1 MSAES
6 VSKIDLILSL
16 KEKALLNLELKRHL
30 APKTVGTIIRA
41 LPVEGNAH
49 MMGSSIA
56 FVDTNLNA
64 GGEKLRNQF
73 KKGDVSFMASNGSIC
88 FFLEDVPAAKSRSR
102 CRDLP
107 LPRCACEYDG
117 LQTGVA
123 GNQFGFHAGR
133 ARSESHRAR
142 HALRQGD
149 GSRRTCCKGLGRP
162 AG

>member
-30 APKTVGTIIRA
+30 APKTVGAIIRS

-88 FFLEDVPAAKSRSR
+88 FFLEDVPAAKSMTLIGKVTTNLDALKEVKPGDIFSIT
-102 CRDLP
+102 
-107 LPRCACEYDG
+107 
-117 LQTGVA
+117 QA
-123 GNQFGFHAGR
+123 G
-133 ARSESHRAR
+133 
-142 HALRQGD
+142 
-149 GSRRTCCKGLGRP
+149 T
-162 AG
+162 

>member
-30 APKTVGTIIRA
+30 APKTVGTIIRS
-41 LPVEGNAH
+41 LPVQGNAH
-49 MMGSSIA
+49 MMSSSIA

-88 FFLEDVPAAKSRSR
+88 FFLEDVPAAKSMTLIGKVTTNLDALKEVKPGDIFSIT
-102 CRDLP
+102 
-107 LPRCACEYDG
+107 
-117 LQTGVA
+117 QA
-123 GNQFGFHAGR
+123 G
-133 ARSESHRAR
+133 
-142 HALRQGD
+142 
-149 GSRRTCCKGLGRP
+149 T
-162 AG
+162 

>member
-30 APKTVGTIIRA
+30 APKTVGTIIRS

-49 MMGSSIA
+49 MMSSSIA

-88 FFLEDVPAAKSRSR
+88 FFLEDVPAAKSMTLIGKVTTNLDALKEVKPGDIFSIT
-102 CRDLP
+102 
-107 LPRCACEYDG
+107 
-117 LQTGVA
+117 QA
-123 GNQFGFHAGR
+123 G
-133 ARSESHRAR
+133 
-142 HALRQGD
+142 
-149 GSRRTCCKGLGRP
+149 T
-162 AG
+162 

>member
-6 VSKIDLILSL
+6 VSKINLILSL

-30 APKTVGTIIRA
+30 APKTVGTIIRS

-88 FFLEDVPAAKSRSR
+88 FFLEDVPAAKSMTLIGKVTTNLDALKEVKPGDIFSIT
-102 CRDLP
+102 
-107 LPRCACEYDG
+107 
-117 LQTGVA
+117 QA
-123 GNQFGFHAGR
+123 G
-133 ARSESHRAR
+133 
-142 HALRQGD
+142 
-149 GSRRTCCKGLGRP
+149 T
-162 AG
+162 

>member
-30 APKTVGTIIRA
+30 APKTVGTIIRS

-88 FFLEDVPAAKSRSR
+88 FFLEDVPAAKSMTLIGKVTTNLDALKEVKPGDTFSIT
-102 CRDLP
+102 
-107 LPRCACEYDG
+107 
-117 LQTGVA
+117 QA
-123 GNQFGFHAGR
+123 G
-133 ARSESHRAR
+133 
-142 HALRQGD
+142 
-149 GSRRTCCKGLGRP
+149 T
-162 AG
+162 

>member
-30 APKTVGTIIRA
+30 APKTVGAIIRS

-73 KKGDVSFMASNGSIC
+73 NKGDVSFMASNGSIC
-88 FFLEDVPAAKSRSR
+88 FFLLLLVLTDFANMHLLQILSRWFV
-102 CRDLP
+102 L
-107 LPRCACEYDG
+107 
-117 LQTGVA
+117 TV
-123 GNQFGFHAGR
+123 
-133 ARSESHRAR
+133 
-142 HALRQGD
+142 
-149 GSRRTCCKGLGRP
+149 LGQ
-162 AG
+162 

>member
-30 APKTVGTIIRA
+30 APKTVGTIIRS

-49 MMGSSIA
+49 MMSSSIA

-88 FFLEDVPAAKSRSR
+88 FFLEDVPAAKSMTLIGKVTTNLDALKEVKPGDTFSIT
-102 CRDLP
+102 
-107 LPRCACEYDG
+107 
-117 LQTGVA
+117 QA
-123 GNQFGFHAGR
+123 G
-133 ARSESHRAR
+133 
-142 HALRQGD
+142 
-149 GSRRTCCKGLGRP
+149 T
-162 AG
+162 

>member
-30 APKTVGTIIRA
+30 APKTVGTIIRS
-41 LPVEGNAH
+41 LPVQGNAH
-49 MMGSSIA
+49 MMSSSIA

-88 FFLEDVPAAKSRSR
+88 FFLEDVPAAKSMTLIGKVTTNLDALKEVKPGDTFSIT
-102 CRDLP
+102 
-107 LPRCACEYDG
+107 
-117 LQTGVA
+117 QA
-123 GNQFGFHAGR
+123 G
-133 ARSESHRAR
+133 
-142 HALRQGD
+142 
-149 GSRRTCCKGLGRP
+149 T
-162 AG
+162 